1 MYTARIQAS
10 LKEVTER
17 IAAAERAR
25 GPGGPV
31 KIVAVSKRHPASA
44 IRAAYEA
51 GIRDFGENYAQ
62 EFCEKAEELRDLTDI
77 RWHFIGHLQSNKVRK
92 VIVHASYIHSVD
104 SEKLLREIAKHQ
116 ADRSPRLFIEVNAGG
131 EAQKSGVDVASASAL
146 IAQAKELL
154 PLQVGGLMT
163 MPPLDGSRAREAFAA
178 TAELAKAHG
187 LQDLSMGTTGDLE
200 LAIAAG
206 ATWVRIGTALFGERP
221 QR

>member
-1 MYTARIQAS
+1 MYTTRIQAS

-25 GPGGPV
+25 GPGSTV

-51 GIRDFGENYAQ
+51 GVRDFGENYAQ
-62 EFCEKAEELRDLTDI
+62 EFCAKAEELRDLTDI
-77 RWHFIGHLQSNKVRK
+77 RWHFIGHLQSNKVRR
-92 VIVHASYIHSVD
+92 VLMHASYIHSVD
-104 SEKLLREIAKHQ
+104 SEKLLREIGKHQ
-116 ADRSPRLFIEVNAGG
+116 ADRLPRLFIEVNAGG

-146 IAQAKELL
+146 IGQAKELL
-154 PLQVGGLMT
+154 PLQVCGLMT
-163 MPPLDGSRAREAFAA
+163 MPPLDGSRASEAFAA
-178 TAELAKAHG
+178 TAELAKKHG

-221 QR
+221 SR